1 MTEDRTTRMSGQ
13 YQLISEDVEL
23 GENVRL
29 SSFINLY
36 GCRIGD
42 GTMIGAFVEIQRGA
56 VVGDRC
62 KISSHSFVC
71 EGVTIRDECFIG
83 HGVTFINDRV
93 PRATRPDGSPQ
104 TSNDWEMIPT
114 LVERGASIG
123 SGATILSG
131 VTIGANALVGA
142 GAVVTQDVP
151 VGATVVGNPARII
164 RSEPDSSLEDP
175 S

>member
-1 MTEDRTTRMSGQ
+1 MSEQ
-13 YQLISEDVEL
+13 YQLVAEDVEL

-42 GTMIGAFVEIQRGA
+42 ETMIGAFVEIQRGA

-71 EGVTIRDECFIG
+71 EGVTIQDECFIG
-83 HGVTFINDRV
+83 HGVTFINDRI

-104 TSNDWEMIPT
+104 TSDDWEMVPT
-114 LVERGASIG
+114 LVKSGASVG
-123 SGATILSG
+123 SGATILAG
-131 VTIGANALVGA
+131 VTIGENAVVGA
-142 GAVVTQDVP
+142 GAVVTRDVP
-151 VGATVVGNPARII
+151 SRMTVVGNPARII
-164 RSEPDSSLEDP
+164 GTGPHSSLEDP